1 MVLMCLGEQR
11 VIVSIAESHNV
22 RFSFKGNLTLCLFAK
37 ITVNMLSHTVVKNQI

>member
-1 MVLMCLGEQR
+1 MVLMCLGGQR
-11 VIVSIAESHNV
+11 VIVSIAV